1 MINSYICN
9 LSTKNY
15 FMEFLDIPFF
25 DDDFYKMCVRF
36 IINFSV
42 LTALIR
48 GCYYNFSKKAD
59 YLFTFYLVGTVVF
72 FLCFTLKK
80 YEIDLGLALGLFA
93 IFGILRYRTDQ
104 IKVRE
109 MTYLFIIIGISVI
122 NSLSNKKMS
131 YIEII
136 TANSLIVLIAY
147 YFDRYWNKQRTSSK
161 DITYQSLEHIRP
173 EQHEILKTELEE
185 KLGFKILK
193 IEIGQIDFEKQSVKI
208 KIRYNKEI

>member
-1 MINSYICN
+1 
-9 LSTKNY
+9 
-15 FMEFLDIPFF
+15 MEFLDIPFF

-48 GCYYNFSKKAD
+48 GCYYNFSKKVD

-173 EQHEILKTELEE
+173 EHHEILKTELEE